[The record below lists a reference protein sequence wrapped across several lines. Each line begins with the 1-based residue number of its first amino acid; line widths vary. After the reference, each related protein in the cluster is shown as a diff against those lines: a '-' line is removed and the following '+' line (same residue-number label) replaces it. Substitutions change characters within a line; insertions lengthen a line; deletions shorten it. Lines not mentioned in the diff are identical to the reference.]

1 MALETFNV
9 CPNGLGPETVPPEPT
24 SVMSMNGWDFSQKPS
39 VPYRRKFKVA
49 LHGMNWYLLA
59 NGLYDEVTDP
69 THNARLPEKSY
80 QRHQL
85 HAAFNWGHPH
95 IGPLIDRKSTR
106 LNSRH
111 SCALRLPSSAQT

>member
-1 MALETFNV
+1 MALETFNF
-9 CPNGLGPETVPPEPT
+9 CPNSLVPETVPPEPT

-69 THNARLPEKSY
+69 THNARLLEKFY

-85 HAAFNWGHPH
+85 HAEFNWGNRSEEHT
-95 IGPLIDRKSTR
+95 S
-106 LNSRH
+106 
-111 SCALRLPSSAQT
+111 ALQSLMRISYAFFCSHK

>member
-1 MALETFNV
+1 MALETFNF
-9 CPNGLGPETVPPEPT
+9 CPNSLVPETVPPEPT

-69 THNARLPEKSY
+69 THNARLLAKFS

-85 HAAFNWGHPH
+85 HAEFNWGHPH
-95 IGPLIDRKSTR
+95 IVPLIVKFAAAVDRKSVVEGK
-106 LNSRH
+106 SV
-111 SCALRLPSSAQT
+111 